1 MTAERTRVLLVED
14 EAFIAMVVE
23 CYLEELGCDVVAT
36 ASRLEDGLQKAADLQ
51 IDVALLDVNL
61 AGKLSYPI
69 AEMLNSRSIPFIFST
84 GYGFSALPKTFSG
97 TPVLPKPFEKA
108 TLALALTAVL
118 ERQTEARRQSLS

>member
-1 MTAERTRVLLVED
+1 MNAGRIRVLLVED

-36 ASRLEDGLQKAADLQ
+36 ASRLEDGIRKATDLQ

-69 AEMLNSRSIPFIFST
+69 ADVLNSRKIPFIFAT
-84 GYGFSALPKTFSG
+84 GYGFSALPDTFDG
-97 TPVLPKPFEKA
+97 APVLPKPFEQQ
-108 TLALALTAVL
+108 TLAQALTGLLGIQV
-118 ERQTEARRQSLS
+118 